1 MTNQCIFAGLLSL
14 MLATLSSTVSA
25 QSDTEVFYCPGESK
39 QFIGADGKF
48 IQVNRQTYE
57 AWPKAKQDAYRAALD
72 KHIRR
77 TDASARAFGKAASY
91 GRDNPLELH
100 RKRMEILNGDPSLFP
115 FRKGDVDI
123 LLKGEGQMN
132 SAERQAFQKAIFDAD
147 ARIIQTIAQSNF
159 NAEFCVK
166 RR

>member
-1 MTNQCIFAGLLSL
+1 MKFRYICALLL
-14 MLATLSSTVSA
+14 PFMLATPSSVLA

-48 IQVNRQTYE
+48 IQVDRQTYE

-77 TDASARAFGKAASY
+77 TDASAHAYNLAASY

-100 RKRMEILNGDPSLFP
+100 RKRMEILNGDANLFP

-123 LLKGEGQMN
+123 LLKGESQMN
-132 SAERQAFQKAIFDAD
+132 NAERQAFQKAIYDAD
-147 ARIIQTIAQSNF
+147 GHIIRTIAQSNF
-159 NAEFCVK
+159 NAEFCAK